1 MTGITV
7 RPSGRSLGADIE
19 GVDLSQPLDDA
30 TFGQILDAWAE
41 HLVLRFRGQKLTDD
55 QLAEF
60 SARFGALDDAP
71 IRAAGTP
78 QHDRRRDIAVI
89 SNIVEGDKPLGSLGN
104 SELVWHQ
111 DMSYKDLPPK
121 ASILYGVETPAT
133 GGNTEF
139 YNLYKAYETLS
150 DDLKQRIQGLKIK
163 HDATRNSAGQARVGM
178 EGEYTNEKRP
188 GAVHPLVARHPMT
201 GKPSLYIGRRPNAWI
216 VGLADEESDELLDQL
231 WDHIHKSDHTWAQE
245 WQPGDV
251 VLWDN
256 RCTLHRRGPLD
267 PAQRRRMHRTQIRDE
282 ARPVAA

>member
-1 MTGITV
+1 MTRITV
-7 RPSGRSLGADIE
+7 KPSGRALGADIE
-19 GVDLSQPLDDA
+19 GIDLAQPIDDA
-30 TFGQILDAWAE
+30 TFKEIENAWAE
-41 HLVLRFRGQKLTDD
+41 HLVLRFRGQNLTDD
-55 QLAEF
+55 QLAAF
-60 SARFGALDDAP
+60 SAHFGDLDDAP
-71 IRAAGTP
+71 IRASGTP
-78 QHDRRRDIAVI
+78 NHDRRRDIAII

-139 YNLYKAYETLS
+139 YNLYAAYETLP
-150 DDLKQRIQGLKIK
+150 DDVKARIQGLQIK

-178 EGEYTNEKRP
+178 EAEYTNEERP
-188 GAVHPLVARHPMT
+188 GAIHPLVARHPLT

-216 VGLADEESDELLDQL
+216 VGLSDAESDALLDQL
-231 WDHIHKSDHTWAQE
+231 WDHIVKNDHTWAQE
-245 WQPGDV
+245 WRTGDL

>member
-1 MTGITV
+1 MTRITV
-7 RPSGRSLGADIE
+7 KPSGRSLGADIK
-19 GVDLSQPLDDA
+19 GVDLSQPIDDA
-30 TFGQILDAWAE
+30 TFQEILDAWAE

-60 SARFGALDDAP
+60 SARFGNLDNAP
-71 IRAAGTP
+71 IRASGTP
-78 QHDRRRDIAVI
+78 DHDRRHDIAVI
-89 SNIVEGDKPLGSLGN
+89 SNIVEDDKPVGSLGN

-121 ASILYGVETPAT
+121 ASILYGIETPAT
-133 GGNTEF
+133 
-139 YNLYKAYETLS
+139 
-150 DDLKQRIQGLKIK
+150 
-163 HDATRNSAGQARVGM
+163 RVGM
-178 EGEYTNEKRP
+178 EGEYTNEERP
-188 GAVHPLVARHPMT
+188 GAIHPLVARHPLT

-216 VGLADEESDELLDQL
+216 VGLSDEESEQLLDKL
-231 WDHIHKSDHTWAQE
+231 WDHIQSNDHTWAQE

-267 PAQRRRMHRTQIRDE
+267 PAQRRRMHRTQIQDE